1 MSRMG
6 KVPIVPPD
14 KVQVTVGKSNLKV
27 KGPKGELSFDFKP
40 FVTIRQEDKN
50 FWVDRVSD
58 SKTAKSH
65 QGLVH
70 RMFGNLLIG
79 VTEGFS
85 KTLEMVGVGYKA
97 EAAGSKLTMSIGF
110 SHPVVYEVPKGIEV
124 TVDKTVIRVSGI
136 DKQRVGQVAAEIR
149 AIRKPDNYK
158 GKGIRYQGEHVRIKP
173 GKAAVGT
180 GF

>member
-6 KVPIVPPD
+6 KVPIELP
-14 KVQVTVGKSNLKV
+14 KGATVTVDKNTLKV
-27 KGPKGELSFDFKP
+27 KGPKGELSLEFKP
-40 FVTIRQEDKN
+40 FVKIRENEGKYWIERID
-50 FWVDRVSD
+50 D

-70 RMFGNLLIG
+70 RLFGNMIRG
-79 VTEGFS
+79 VTEGFN
-85 KTLEMVGVGYKA
+85 KNLELVGVGYRA
-97 EAAGSKLTMSIGF
+97 EIKGKDLSINIGF
-110 SHPVVYEVPKGIEV
+110 CHPVVYPIPADLQIK
-124 TVDKTVIRVSGI
+124 VDKNLISVSGI

-149 AIRKPDNYK
+149 SIRKPDPYK
-158 GKGIRYQGEHVRIKP
+158 GKGIRYQGEYVRIKP